1 MYQSGETQR
10 KSLNKT
16 HKITEAVHYIQI
28 LKKGGQPIMQG
39 QWEVGSC
46 QEHMHSITGRW
57 GGGNQREK
65 ETFGLKLL
73 LESTVSLREG
83 CRREV

>member
-1 MYQSGETQR
+1 
-10 KSLNKT
+10 
-16 HKITEAVHYIQI
+16 
-28 LKKGGQPIMQG
+28 MQG

-46 QEHMHSITGRW
+46 QEHMHSITGCW

-73 LESTVSLREG
+73 LQSTVSLREG